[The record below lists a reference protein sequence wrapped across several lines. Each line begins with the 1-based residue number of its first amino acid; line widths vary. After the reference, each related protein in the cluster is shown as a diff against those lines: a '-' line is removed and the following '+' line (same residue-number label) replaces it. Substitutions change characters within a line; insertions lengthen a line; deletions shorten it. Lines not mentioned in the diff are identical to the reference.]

1 MSQTL
6 EELRAKL
13 IRLGHAMQSGV
24 AFTMLIDPKA
34 TSVKHLRVGVN
45 NALINNAAIAS
56 LLMQQGIITEEE
68 YLRELITWTEQD
80 IERYREQL
88 QAHDPGT
95 KIDLA

>member
-24 AFTMLIDPKA
+24 AFTMPIDPKA

-56 LLMQQGIITEEE
+56 LLMQKGIITEEE

-88 QAHDPGT
+88 QAHYPGT
-95 KIDLA
+95 KTDLA